1 MSKLTKLAKN
11 PSLFFLDSFKK
22 RVKQLNS
29 TLNND
34 NYKVDKKGSNKA
46 NNISKKSINNN
57 DKPEFKNS
65 VANSLNVLRPEYDFE
80 KNKEIYL
87 YLPWI
92 KSHGDAVIESINK
105 SEKFKVY
112 PLEIFEGSSESN
124 RKSISRISRE
134 NPVQY
139 RKFLLSHLAIIK
151 NDIEGVIFT
160 FDWHPA
166 MRILVDVCKDLGI
179 KTVLVLHE
187 SVFLSQEKYYMYK
200 LGDIEVNLPKCDHV
214 ITWGELQKNI
224 FMERGLN
231 ENKIQVLGAP
241 KFDIYHQYKRLTSRE
256 DFCMIYGLD
265 PKKDILL
272 YALQPMD
279 IQVDQSYALQCQN
292 QALLDIIEYCERND
306 SQLIMREPPSNH
318 KNTIFRRVRDKVD
331 YDERLV
337 IDKSGS
343 YLMPVAEN
351 LYHANLLLSVN
362 STLILEA
369 LLSDTPAVS
378 TKYFDFIQLWDG
390 IRIPVAHDKDE
401 LYYEIDKALSSNDA
415 LKNVDWSWAERAL
428 SAGSFDGQ
436 SSMRIVRY
444 LEGLADTKELKGSR
458 EIKRFNS
465 HVTYVAN
472 SNPNLINNTGL
483 YLPELLNFSKMI
495 KPKNEIEASLCDEVI
510 QWGITES
517 NNKKSVSNLMRKF
530 GKKPFIIEDGFIRSV
545 GIGLSKEPAL
555 SITLCGSNTAY
566 YDSYNASSFEE
577 VLNSDRVFTDEELMK
592 AKNTIGLITEN
603 HISKYNDSPY
613 LPVSIGRTDAR
624 KVLVV
629 DQRYG
634 DQSVVCAKA
643 NENDFQIMLVDA
655 IRDNPDAD
663 ILIKRHPD
671 AVKGDKGSYFSDA
684 NVDFTRD
691 INNVHLIDY
700 DIHPHQLL
708 EMVDKVYVCSSG
720 LGFEALMYGKEV
732 ICYGVPFYSNWG
744 VTVDKKNEERRIK
757 NRTINEIFYVSYIEC
772 SRYYSPELEA
782 VCDIDECIEYIIK
795 NRNFKF

>member
-34 NYKVDKKGSNKA
+34 DYKVHNKSSDKA
-46 NNISKKSINNN
+46 NDIYKKSINNN

-65 VANSLNVLRPEYDFE
+65 ITNSLNVLRPEYDFE
-80 KNKEIYL
+80 ENKETYL

-105 SEKFKVY
+105 SEKFKIY

-179 KTVLVLHE
+179 KTILVLHE

-200 LGDIEVNLPKCDHV
+200 LGDIEINLPKCDHV

-241 KFDIYHQYKRLTSRE
+241 KFDIYHQYKSLTSRE

-265 PKKDILL
+265 PKKNILL

-279 IQVDQSYALQCQN
+279 IQVDQSYALKRQN

-306 SQLIMREPPSNH
+306 SQLIMREPPSNN
-318 KNTIFRRVRDKVD
+318 KNTIFKRTRDKVE

-401 LYYEIDKALSSNDA
+401 LCYEIDKALSSNDA
-415 LKNVDWSWAERAL
+415 LKNIDWSWAERSL

-444 LEGLADTKELKGSR
+444 LEDLTDTKELKGSR

-472 SNPNLINNTGL
+472 SNPNLINDIGL
-483 YLPELLNFSKMI
+483 YLPELLNFSKMT

-510 QWGITES
+510 QWGITEN

-577 VLNSDRVFTDEELMK
+577 ILNSDRVFTDEELMK
-592 AKNTIGLITEN
+592 AKSTISLITEN

-624 KVLVV
+624 KILVV

-643 NENDFQIMLVDA
+643 NENDFQSMLVNA

-671 AVKGDKGSYFSDA
+671 AVKGDKGSYFSDV
-684 NVDFTRD
+684 NVNFTRD

-720 LGFEALMYGKEV
+720 LGFEALLYNKEV
-732 ICYGVPFYSNWG
+732 LCYGVPFYSNWG
-744 VTVDKKNEERRIK
+744 VTTDRIKEDRRIK
-757 NRTINEIFYVSYIEC
+757 NRTIEEIFYVSYIEC
-772 SRYYSPELEA
+772 SRYYSPDLA
-782 VCDIDECIEYIIK
+782 RVCDIDDCIEYIIK
-795 NRNFKF
+795 NRSFRF

>member
-34 NYKVDKKGSNKA
+34 DYKVDNKSSDKA
-46 NNISKKSINNN
+46 NDIYKKSINNN

-65 VANSLNVLRPEYDFE
+65 ITNSLNILRPEYDFE
-80 KNKEIYL
+80 ENKEAYL

-105 SEKFKVY
+105 SEKFKIY

-151 NDIEGVIFT
+151 NDIEGIIFT

-179 KTVLVLHE
+179 KTILVLHE

-200 LGDIEVNLPKCDHV
+200 LGDIEINLPKCDHV

-241 KFDIYHQYKRLTSRE
+241 KFDIYHQYKSLTSRE

-279 IQVDQSYALQCQN
+279 IQVDQGYALQRQN

-306 SQLIMREPPSNH
+306 SQLIMREPPSNN
-318 KNTIFRRVRDKVD
+318 KNTIFKRTRDKVE

-401 LYYEIDKALSSNDA
+401 LCYEIDKALSSNDA
-415 LKNVDWSWAERAL
+415 LKNIDWSWAERSL

-444 LEGLADTKELKGSR
+444 LEGLADNKELEESR
-458 EIKRFNS
+458 KTKRFNS

-472 SNPNLINNTGL
+472 SNPNLVNSTGL
-483 YLPELLNFSKMI
+483 YLPELLNFSKMT
-495 KPKNEIEASLCDEVI
+495 KPKNEVEASLCDEVI

-517 NNKKSVSNLMRKF
+517 NNKKSISNLMRKF
-530 GKKPFIIEDGFIRSV
+530 GKTPFIIEDGFIRSV
-545 GIGLSKEPAL
+545 GIGLSQEPAL

-577 VLNSDRVFTDEELMK
+577 ILNSDRVFTDKELIK
-592 AKNTIGLITEN
+592 AKNTISLITEN
-603 HISKYNDSPY
+603 HVSKYNDSPY
-613 LPVSIGRTDAR
+613 LPVSIGRADAR

-634 DQSVVCAKA
+634 DQSVICAKA
-643 NENDFQIMLVDA
+643 NENDFQSMLVDA

-671 AVKGDKGSYFSDA
+671 AVKGDKGSYFSDV
-684 NVDFTRD
+684 NVNFTRD

-700 DIHPHQLL
+700 DVHPHQLL

-720 LGFEALMYGKEV
+720 LGFEALLYNKEV
-732 ICYGVPFYSNWG
+732 LCYGVPFYSNWG
-744 VTVDKKNEERRIK
+744 VTTDRIKEDRRIK
-757 NRTINEIFYVSYIEC
+757 NRTIEEIFYVSYIEC
-772 SRYYSPELEA
+772 SRYYSPDLA
-782 VCDIDECIEYIIK
+782 RVCDIDDCINYIIK
-795 NRNFKF
+795 HRNV